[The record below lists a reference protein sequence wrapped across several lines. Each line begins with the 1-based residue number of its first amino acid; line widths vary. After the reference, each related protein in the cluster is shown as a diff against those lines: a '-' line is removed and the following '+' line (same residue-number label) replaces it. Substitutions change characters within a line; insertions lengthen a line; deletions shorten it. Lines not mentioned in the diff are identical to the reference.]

1 MQSMFHLNL
10 FLNVMDKT
18 LKDIRSKIYG
28 FEGTETAIHGA
39 YFMVFL
45 IIAFVACILSAC
57 GIENATKLINRMI
70 TSIVLLSIAVVPT
83 VTLLLIALKRIRSL
97 RYYALAVYDR
107 FTFGTNAEVVDSS
120 RNPNRMML
128 SSIAKVNDSIDSIYR
143 DQGKLLHSIGS
154 IGKYK
159 AKKDQELSSMFYV
172 LTRSMICPDYESLH
186 RLVDVCNMDLAGL
199 DLPEDVIKHLKKRSV
214 RSVRDILYGKRS
226 LLRYEELVNKALL
239 KKHPAFE
246 LYLHYPELMKDVIK
260 ALSKTDSYIH
270 ELQLYPSQN

>member
-1 MQSMFHLNL
+1 
-10 FLNVMDKT
+10 MDKT
-18 LKDIRSKIYG
+18 LKDIRSKING
-28 FEGTETAIHGA
+28 FESKENSIFGAHFTVFMIVAFLGCIVLASRKETSE
-39 YFMVFL
+39 L
-45 IIAFVACILSAC
+45 ITSLITCIILLSVAV
-57 GIENATKLINRMI
+57 MI
-70 TSIVLLSIAVVPT
+70 TLIVLSVAVN
-83 VTLLLIALKRIRSL
+83 RIRSL

-107 FTFGTNAEVVDSS
+107 LTFGTNAEVIDSS
-120 RNPNRMML
+120 KDPNRIVV
-128 SSIAKVNDSIDSIYR
+128 SSIGKVQNSIDSIFR
-143 DQGKLLHSIGS
+143 EQEKLRHSIGS
-154 IGKYK
+154 ISKYK
-159 AKKDQELSSMFYV
+159 SKKDQELSSMFYV

-186 RLVDVCNMDLAGL
+186 RLVDVCNMDLGGL

-246 LYLHYPELMKDVIK
+246 LYLHYPEPMKDVIK

>member
-1 MQSMFHLNL
+1 
-10 FLNVMDKT
+10 MDKT
-18 LKDIRSKIYG
+18 LKDIRSKING
-28 FEGTETAIHGA
+28 FEGTENTIHGA

-45 IIAFVACILSAC
+45 IIAFVACILC
-57 GIENATKLINRMI
+57 GIEDAAKFNSRMV
-70 TSIVLLSIAVVPT
+70 TAIVLLSVAAVPT
-83 VTLLLIALKRIRSL
+83 VILLLIAQKRIRSL

-107 FTFGTNAEVVDSS
+107 MTFGTTAEVADSS
-120 RNPNRMML
+120 RNPNRMLL
-128 SSIAKVNDSIDSIYR
+128 SSIAKVNERIESISR
-143 DQGKLLHSIGS
+143 DQGKLQHSIGS

-159 AKKDQELSSMFYV
+159 AKRDQELSSMFYV
-172 LTRSMICPDYESLH
+172 LTRSMICSDYESLH
-186 RLVDVCNMDLAGL
+186 TLVDVCNMDLAGL